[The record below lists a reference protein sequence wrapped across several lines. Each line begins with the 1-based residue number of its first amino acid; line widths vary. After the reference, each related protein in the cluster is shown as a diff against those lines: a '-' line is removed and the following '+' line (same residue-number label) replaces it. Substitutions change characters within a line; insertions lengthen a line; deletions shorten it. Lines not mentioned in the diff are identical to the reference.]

1 MATIDTAS
9 HGVPKASQSR
19 WGVFPPG
26 AWYSAWPALLV
37 IASFL
42 PLLALHARM
51 LWARPHYQFFP
62 LVFPGAI
69 ALAWH
74 RCRGLGALQPAK
86 GWVAGL
92 LAMVGWSLL
101 GLGVLFLSPMAA
113 AVGALVTLLGGIY
126 GLGGRTLVR
135 HALPAWAFLWL
146 TIPLP
151 RRYDLRLV
159 TGLQDL
165 VSQWSSQFLDIFG
178 VFHVMEGNVV
188 EVTGRRLLVDQA
200 CSGIYSLLTLML
212 GAIFYTLWVRAS
224 IPRAL
229 CLLASAVFW
238 VIAGNVTRIVS
249 MVLLATR
256 YNIDATV
263 GKKHEALG
271 LLIFVLMLTMVA
283 STDRFYNFV
292 SSLLRRIWS
301 AITRPATRPKSVADE
316 ASKVWAAAVA
326 AASAAGDPAE
336 KRTVLADPRRSWVG
350 RLTTGLAFGMMLLPQ
365 FMMPGVDWRE
375 ALLVNDFYDKGFA
388 KLGAQTLPNQI
399 GGLQRVGF
407 EVLHRKMDDSWGE
420 NTHAWYYRG
429 GGADAAA
436 SVDHQFVDWHEL
448 TVCYQSNGWTMEERT
463 VGAPEGTNIPDGDN
477 LVIARF
483 SNPAGYNGYL
493 IFGLYGRDGRPS
505 PPPESLSIIK
515 SLSNRLSGW
524 LRPGSRSQHVVARLN
539 HQIQFFV
546 ESETAFDTDQIKM
559 FVSIYDQVRKT
570 IQEQGL
576 AVGTE
581 EAGK

>member
-1 MATIDTAS
+1 MATVHATAQGRADVS
-9 HGVPKASQSR
+9 PTGR
-19 WGVFPPG
+19 GIFPAG
-26 AWYSAWPALLV
+26 TWRSAWPALLV

-69 ALAWH
+69 ALAWQ
-74 RCRGLGALQPAK
+74 RCRGLGPLQPAK
-86 GWVAGL
+86 GKVAGL
-92 LAMVGWSLL
+92 LAFVGWCLL
-101 GLGVLFLSPMAA
+101 AFGVLFLSPLAA

-126 GLGGRTLVR
+126 GLGGRPLVR
-135 HALPAWAFLWL
+135 QALPAWAFLWL

-151 RRYDLRLV
+151 RRYDLMLV

-165 VSQWSSQFLDIFG
+165 VSRWSSQFLDILG

-212 GAIFYTLWVRAS
+212 GALFYTLWVRAS
-224 IPRAL
+224 VPRSL

-238 VIAGNVTRIVS
+238 VIAGNVARIVS
-249 MVLLATR
+249 MVVLATR
-256 YNIDATV
+256 YDIDATV

-271 LLIFVLMLTMVA
+271 MAIFVLMLVMVA
-283 STDRFYNFV
+283 STDRFYTFV
-292 SSLLRRIWS
+292 SSIVKRIWS
-301 AITRPATRPKSVADE
+301 TITRPASRPKSVGEE

-326 AASAAGDPAE
+326 AANASTDPAE
-336 KRTVLADPRRSWVG
+336 RHTVLADPRRSWVG
-350 RLTTGLAFGMMLLPQ
+350 RFSTGLAFGALLIPQ
-365 FMMPGVDWRE
+365 YAMPGVDWRE

-388 KLGAQTLPNQI
+388 KLDEQTLPNQI

-420 NTHAWYYRG
+420 NSRVWSFRG
-429 GGADAAA
+429 GGANAAA

-463 VGAPEGTNIPDGDN
+463 VGAPAGSEIADGESV
-477 LVIARF
+477 VIARF

-505 PPPESLSIIK
+505 PPPESLSVVK
-515 SLSNRLSGW
+515 SLMNRLSGW
-524 LRPGSRSQHVVARLN
+524 IRPGSRSQHVVARLN

-546 ESETAFDTDQIKM
+546 ESESAFDTEQIKT
-559 FVSIYDQVRKT
+559 FFKLYDQFRRTVQAK
-570 IQEQGL
+570 GL
-576 AVGTE
+576 GVEIA
-581 EAGK
+581 EAGQ